1 MARIL
6 IINDSNDPFRRF
18 VRSLKQTAHE
28 VFEVRSGDEALGLS
42 LSIVPDLILIS
53 IVLPSSNGLEVAA
66 KLRKSD
72 KLNDTK
78 IILLGY
84 VEPIGIDDEPL
95 ASLVN
100 GYVDIESPTSHL
112 IAYIQTQL
120 QEPTKYRAKP

>member
-6 IINDSNDPFRRF
+6 IINDSNDSFRRF
-18 VRSLKQTAHE
+18 VDTLKQAAYE
-28 VFEVRSGDEALGLS
+28 VFEVGSGDEALELS
-42 LSIVPDLILIS
+42 LSLIPDLILIS
-53 IVLPSSNGLEVAA
+53 IVLPTSNGLEVAA
-66 KLRKSD
+66 ELRKAD

-100 GYVDIESPTSHL
+100 GYVNIESSTSQL
-112 IAYIQTQL
+112 LAFIETQM
-120 QEPTKYRAKP
+120 QNRS